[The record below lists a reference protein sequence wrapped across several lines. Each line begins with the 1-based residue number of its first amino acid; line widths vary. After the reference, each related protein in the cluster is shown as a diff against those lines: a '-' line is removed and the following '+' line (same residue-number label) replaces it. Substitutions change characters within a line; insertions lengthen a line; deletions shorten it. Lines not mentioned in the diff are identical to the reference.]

1 MKQKEKKY
9 TIGVLLYSSVGT
21 KTSILLSEF
30 LFFNKFAELNPG
42 TKFVFIPVTRTIYK
56 KVSKYLHLLEDH
68 VDYDMLLVDKPGELY
83 KLNNNFSGF
92 FSYML
97 RNNFFGG
104 AMDPRCKMNY
114 IICSY
119 VTNELDKPLF
129 FRLPDSE
136 YNYLDYR
143 KMADTRIKH
152 NTSGPKFLA
161 DNKKAVTMLMAWDKI
176 NYDNVHWIANG
187 SDKIYDW
194 APNVLVNNIKP
205 LLLEDGIKESLSRII
220 YVSDDILFG
229 YHENLNRLKLDAGD
243 NDNKICYAGFLK
255 GSVAEKRPKILKQ
268 IFKKN
273 SYKIPTRIFGPGSKD
288 IPEIQNK
295 KNIELIDDSIQGDD
309 FYKFLNKQLAIIH
322 FGKGKENY
330 SYISKSIYD
339 CAIAGVPSLIYLPCD
354 TNRIIFDDDRFYFS
368 NEKEL
373 KKLYEKLQSS
383 DIRKEYLD
391 DQREWIENTLSNKM
405 YPHFIFSDHC
415 EEQIYTISKLF

>member
-1 MKQKEKKY
+1 MQKNKKY

-30 LFFNKFAELNPG
+30 LFFNKFAELNPD
-42 TKFVFIPVTRTIYK
+42 TKFVFIPVTPTIK
-56 KVSKYLHLLEDH
+56 SKISKCLYLLEDH
-68 VDYDMLLVDKPGELY
+68 VDYDVMLIDHPL
-83 KLNNNFSGF
+83 KLSKLDNKFSGF

-104 AMDPRCKMNY
+104 AIDPRCKMNY
-114 IICSY
+114 IVCSY
-119 VTNELDKPLF
+119 VTNELNKPLF
-129 FRLPDSE
+129 FRVPDSE

-143 KMADTRIKH
+143 KMMDTRIKH

-161 DNKKAVTMLMAWDKI
+161 ANKKAVRMLGAWDQI
-176 NYDNVHWIANG
+176 NYKNVYWIANG

-194 APNVLVNNIKP
+194 APDVLVNNIKA
-205 LLLEDGIKESLSRII
+205 LLLADGITESLKRIL
-220 YVSDDILFG
+220 YVSDDVLFG
-229 YHENLNRLKLDAGD
+229 YHENLNRLKLEASEHD
-243 NDNKICYAGFLK
+243 NRICYAGFLK

-268 IFKKN
+268 IFEKN
-273 SYKIPTRIFGPGSKD
+273 KYKIPTRVFGPGSKD
-288 IPEIQNK
+288 IPEIQHS
-295 KNIELIDDSIQGDD
+295 NIELIDDSFQGDD
-309 FYKFLNKQLAIIH
+309 FYKFLNRQLAIIH

-354 TNRIIFDDDRFYFS
+354 QKRIIFNDDRFYFS
-368 NEKEL
+368 SEKEL
-373 KKLYEKLQSS
+373 RKIYDKLQNP

-405 YPHFIFSDHC
+405 YPNFNFSDYC